1 MKEKDQSIKKIDYAL
16 YRRVEVDVLTQLDD
30 GTLVWP
36 DQVVYVEATPK
47 QIALQHPRCNKC
59 GHYNAVYSTCNSH
72 IICET
77 HPLNYC
83 SQHTCLLEPTNEI
96 N

>member
-1 MKEKDQSIKKIDYAL
+1 MKNVDEIAKKIDYTL
-16 YRRVEVDVLTQLDD
+16 YRRYEVDVLTQLDD

-36 DQVVYVEATPK
+36 DQEVYLEATPK

-59 GHYNAVYSTCNSH
+59 GHYNAVNSTCNSF

-83 SQHTCLLEPTNEI
+83 SQHTCLLEPKNEI